1 MVDLFQNQSSMEQV
15 AHSNQVKLKALR
27 EVIKGEKTIFEISEE
42 CDVSEDTIE
51 HWVGSF
57 MSNVEQLNQEVS
69 KQAPVTPATPIFTKE
84 DQQKMA
90 DKIERLR
97 TARWFADLAL
107 ELAEREIL
115 DEAVRAG
122 KIKAPPAK

>member
-1 MVDLFQNQSSMEQV
+1 MEQV

-69 KQAPVTPATPIFTKE
+69 KQAPATPIFTKE

-107 ELAEREIL
+107 EIAEREIL
-115 DEAVRAG
+115 EEAVRAG

>member
-69 KQAPVTPATPIFTKE
+69 KQAPATPIFTEE